1 MKASLLSVLSS
12 FSLALATDS
21 AKLLP
26 WSPPGHGDVR
36 GPCPMLNTLAN
47 HGLLP
52 HNGKDISEEDIV
64 DVLGNTL
71 NVAESLAVALYKE
84 AMTTVE
90 DPNATTFSLSDLDR
104 PGILEHDAS
113 LSRQDPYFGND
124 HEFNEKIFDQT
135 KSYWTSPLIDIE
147 EAAEAHEARWNT
159 SKATN
164 PDFNISETG
173 TAFSFGESAA
183 YMLAFEEDGI
193 GYANRSWV
201 VYFFENERLPQELG
215 WTKRPFVT
223 TGEILFNLT
232 QRIVNSTVGV
242 TPEVI
247 AKLKDFAKA
256 NPSFAGSS

>member
-1 MKASLLSVLSS
+1 
-12 FSLALATDS
+12 
-21 AKLLP
+21 
-26 WSPPGHGDVR
+26 
-36 GPCPMLNTLAN
+36 MLNTLAN

-90 DPNATTFSLSDLDR
+90 DPSATTFSLSDLDR

-124 HEFNEKIFDQT
+124 HEFNQKIFDQT

-183 YMLAFEEDGI
+183 YMLAFEED
-193 GYANRSWV
+193 
-201 VYFFENERLPQELG
+201 ENERLPQELG

-247 AKLKDFAKA
+247 TKLKDFAKA